1 MDIYLYNNYI
11 QMKLVPYKRTNFI
24 KYSTFIYGVRVEL
37 EDWILVQYFFLNQ
50 TAVVIALSKKY
61 LESIN

>member
-1 MDIYLYNNYI
+1 
-11 QMKLVPYKRTNFI
+11 MKLVPYKRTNFI

-37 EDWILVQYFFLNQ
+37 EDWILVQYFFFNQ

>member
-1 MDIYLYNNYI
+1 MYLYNNYI

-37 EDWILVQYFFLNQ
+37 EDWILVQYFFLIQ